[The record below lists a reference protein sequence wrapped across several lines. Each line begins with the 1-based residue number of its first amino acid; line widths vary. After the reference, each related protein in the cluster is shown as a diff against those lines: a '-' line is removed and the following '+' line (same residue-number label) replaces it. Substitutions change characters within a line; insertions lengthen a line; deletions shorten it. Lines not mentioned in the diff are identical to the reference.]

1 MTGTGMIRVG
11 WRICSPSVQ
20 HHYLSM
26 RERMGWEARLVCGSS
41 LRDASPARTGV
52 AAHAYAAL
60 ITYATV
66 MPRASTRVAFAGVFN
81 LHITRAKLQNSKTP
95 KRRTCAAPQYPAGA
109 AAARGPPGELGASTS
124 RELGT

>member
-60 ITYATV
+60 ITYAAV

-81 LHITRAKLQNSKTP
+81 LHITRAKLQTP
-95 KRRTCAAPQYPAGA
+95 KLQNAGPARPRSIPKAPLRLADHPGSSVPARA
-109 AAARGPPGELGASTS
+109 VS
-124 RELGT
+124 